1 MTGMNLSVREINDG
15 ALFEIAGR
23 LMHESD
29 SHLFHDKLNE
39 ELKKGKKWFVLDLSG
54 VIGLSSTGLG
64 ILIAAHRTI
73 QDCGGSFRLAQL
85 SDKVRTILQITR
97 LNGIFEIFD
106 NVEEAVKQSKKTVVQ
121 IQ

>member
-15 ALFEIAGR
+15 ALFEVSGR
-23 LMHESD
+23 LMYESD

-64 ILIAAHRTI
+64 ILIAAHRMI
-73 QDCGGSFRLAQL
+73 RDRGGSFRLAHL
-85 SDKVRTILQITR
+85 SDKVRSVLQITR

-106 NVEEAVKQSKKTVVQ
+106 SVEEAVERSKSSVS
-121 IQ
+121 